1 MFYVQAYSVYY
12 VNYRIE
18 PRPVTACPRPKV
30 CTKAVIELRL
40 GSVEPR
46 EPSLHEINFGD
57 VPDMN
62 AAEERSE

>member
-1 MFYVQAYSVYY
+1 M
-12 VNYRIE
+12 NYRIE

-30 CTKAVIELRL
+30 CTKAVIDLRL

>member
-1 MFYVQAYSVYY
+1 M
-12 VNYRIE
+12 NYRIE
-18 PRPVTACPRPKV
+18 PRPVAACPRPKV